1 MILPRRTY
9 TSSTMAYGYLKPRFE
24 LGRTVAT
31 KGTSPLCEYL
41 VPFLHRHHCGDWGDL
56 DPEDKAANE
65 HALTADLRIVSKYH
79 VKGDNGTTHPI
90 YIITEWDRS
99 LTTIM
104 LASEY

>member
-1 MILPRRTY
+1 
-9 TSSTMAYGYLKPRFE
+9 MAYGYPQPRFE

-31 KGTSPLCEYL
+31 IGTSRLCDHL
-41 VPFLHRHHCGDWGDL
+41 VPLLHRHHCGDWGDL

-65 HALTADLRIVSKYH
+65 HALTANLRIVSKYH
-79 VKGDNGTTHPI
+79 VKDDAGTVHPI
-90 YIITEWDRS
+90 YVITEWDRS